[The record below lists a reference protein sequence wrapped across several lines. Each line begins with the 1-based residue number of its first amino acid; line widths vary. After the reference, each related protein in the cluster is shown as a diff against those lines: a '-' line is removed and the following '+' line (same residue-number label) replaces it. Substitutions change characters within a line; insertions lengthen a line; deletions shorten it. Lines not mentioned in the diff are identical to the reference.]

1 MAEPG
6 VRVEVLI
13 FRIVRGEVQV
23 IGLRLGGEKG
33 LGLKF

>member
-6 VRVEVLI
+6 FFFWQRCREVE
-13 FRIVRGEVQV
+13 V